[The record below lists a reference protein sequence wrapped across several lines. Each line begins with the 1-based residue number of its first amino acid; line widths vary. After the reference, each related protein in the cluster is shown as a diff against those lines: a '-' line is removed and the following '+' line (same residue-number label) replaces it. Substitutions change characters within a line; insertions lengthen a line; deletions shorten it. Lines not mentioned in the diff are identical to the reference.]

1 MLKENRKTT
10 VESKSWHIDLEVVI
24 NQIDIG
30 IEPKEGG

>member
-10 VESKSWHIDLEVVI
+10 VESKSWRIYLEVVI